1 MSRAGDVGLMLLRAG
16 IGAMLLGYHGW
27 GKLKGATA
35 FVLNGA
41 DWGMPATVANI
52 GLPFPAFFA
61 VCAALAESVGATL
74 LAAGLYTR
82 YAAAV
87 VAFNM
92 LVAAYFHSRTDWRV
106 EFALLYLLPALLFV
120 VAPPG
125 RFSLDALLRGGG
137 RAKK

>member
-1 MSRAGDVGLMLLRAG
+1 MSRAGDVGLMLLRVG
-16 IGAMLLGYHGW
+16 IGVMLLGYHGW
-27 GKLKGATA
+27 AKLKGATA

-41 DWGMPATVANI
+41 EWGMPATVANI

-92 LVAAYFHSRTDWRV
+92 LVAYFHSRTDGRV